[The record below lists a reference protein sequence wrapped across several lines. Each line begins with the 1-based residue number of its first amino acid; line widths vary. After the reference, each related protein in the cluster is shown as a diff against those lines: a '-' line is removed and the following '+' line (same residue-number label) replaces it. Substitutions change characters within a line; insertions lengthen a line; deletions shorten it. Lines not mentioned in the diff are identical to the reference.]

1 MLPFLPALGLY
12 VLLELLLLPFALVF
26 LMLEAKHRASILS
39 RFGFG
44 LESKD
49 RSLWVHAVSV
59 GEFLA
64 GKHLIAALKKQ
75 HPGLPLVVSTVTLT
89 GRKVALGGGADHCF
103 FPFDLPFVVER
114 FLNRLKPKAVVILE
128 TEVWPYF
135 LWACRRRGIPVI
147 VCNGR
152 LSETSFGR
160 YRGFRWLLGP
170 IFRAIPLVLA
180 QGEDDAGRFRAL
192 GAPRVEVTGNIKYDA
207 VEPSLPPE
215 KIPFYEAFT
224 RERKGGVAGSTMPG
238 EEPLMLEAHREV
250 LKKDPNAFL
259 ILAPRH
265 PERGGE
271 VADLVRGAGFTVIR
285 RSEAGAPSPSDQ
297 VLLLDTVGEL
307 AWAYRLGD
315 PAFVGGSLVPTGG
328 HNIIE
333 PALFK
338 KAILTGPHTRN
349 FAAIVE
355 DFRAREA
362 VMVAPP
368 ERFPAAVAALFADP
382 GALGDRAFA
391 VVEANRGS
399 LDRTLQGLAPFLK

>member
-1 MLPFLPALGLY
+1 
-12 VLLELLLLPFALVF
+12 
-26 LMLEAKHRASILS
+26 
-39 RFGFG
+39 
-44 LESKD
+44 
-49 RSLWVHAVSV
+49 
-59 GEFLA
+59 
-64 GKHLIAALKKQ
+64 
-75 HPGLPLVVSTVTLT
+75 
-89 GRKVALGGGADHCF
+89 
-103 FPFDLPFVVER
+103 
-114 FLNRLKPKAVVILE
+114 
-128 TEVWPYF
+128 
-135 LWACRRRGIPVI
+135 
-147 VCNGR
+147 
-152 LSETSFGR
+152 
-160 YRGFRWLLGP
+160 
-170 IFRAIPLVLA
+170 
-180 QGEDDAGRFRAL
+180 
-192 GAPRVEVTGNIKYDA
+192 
-207 VEPSLPPE
+207 
-215 KIPFYEAFT
+215 
-224 RERKGGVAGSTMPG
+224 MPG
-238 EEPLMLEAHREV
+238 EEPLVLEAHREV